1 MTNLSPTS
9 DKFVTNWWQI
19 CHQLAT
25 NLYPSSAESADSISI
40 FVSPGWGGK
49 ESLLWTKWRLKKS
62 KHNHYFLKP
71 VIFINCCTSN
81 KAYNK
86 TLFLKYQ
93 MEEKYIQKYECIYFS
108 FIPFP
113 CFLYFLLFS
122 LINKSY
128 FLKTRYLKQWLSLR
142 DNSQQFNKVTA
153 RFVYET
159 FSLFFLFWLGNRKAR
174 NTSWESATRLLHD
187 FFMNLTKAQS
197 VYETFLHEIYKHFF
211 AKRHFILANTQ
222 TPLFWLLYFIL
233 YFLKP
238 DLPLF
243 LIADIFFE
251 RFSFPL
257 QKNRVNCYFFVFL
270 LDLASGTA
278 TFL

>member
-1 MTNLSPTS
+1 MTNLSPTG
-9 DKFVTNWWQI
+9 DKFVTNSLQI
-19 CHQLAT
+19 CHQLCWVSK
-25 NLYPSSAESADSISI
+25 LDID

-71 VIFINCCTSN
+71 VIFINCCTSS

-142 DNSQQFNKVTA
+142 DNPQQLNKSYSTICLWNIL
-153 RFVYET
+153 T
-159 FSLFFLFWLGNRKAR
+159 FFS
-174 NTSWESATRLLHD
+174 
-187 FFMNLTKAQS
+187 
-197 VYETFLHEIYKHFF
+197 
-211 AKRHFILANTQ
+211 ILARQ
-222 TPLFWLLYFIL
+222 
-233 YFLKP
+233 
-238 DLPLF
+238 
-243 LIADIFFE
+243 
-251 RFSFPL
+251 
-257 QKNRVNCYFFVFL
+257 
-270 LDLASGTA
+270 
-278 TFL
+278 

>member
-1 MTNLSPTS
+1 M
-9 DKFVTNWWQI
+9 
-19 CHQLAT
+19 
-25 NLYPSSAESADSISI
+25 YPSSAESADSISI

-71 VIFINCCTSN
+71 VIFINCCTSS

-142 DNSQQFNKVTA
+142 DNPQQFNKSHSTICLWNIL
-153 RFVYET
+153 T
-159 FSLFFLFWLGNRKAR
+159 FFSILAWQY
-174 NTSWESATRLLHD
+174 H
-187 FFMNLTKAQS
+187 LTK
-197 VYETFLHEIYKHFF
+197 H
-211 AKRHFILANTQ
+211 
-222 TPLFWLLYFIL
+222 
-233 YFLKP
+233 
-238 DLPLF
+238 DLIIEL
-243 LIADIFFE
+243 
-251 RFSFPL
+251 R
-257 QKNRVNCYFFVFL
+257 
-270 LDLASGTA
+270 ASPWNIPRRRSK
-278 TFL
+278 FYN